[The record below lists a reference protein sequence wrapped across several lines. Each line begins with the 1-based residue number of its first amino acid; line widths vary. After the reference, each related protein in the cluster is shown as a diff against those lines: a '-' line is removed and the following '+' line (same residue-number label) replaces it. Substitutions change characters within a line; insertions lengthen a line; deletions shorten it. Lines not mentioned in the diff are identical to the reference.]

1 VSDFIKKFQEEAM
14 TRRQELAPAVDEYER
29 LMEIMEIIEFAI
41 QQRDEL
47 LAKLNTKAG
56 SKRNVDLWA
65 TTLDFDEIVKAGD
78 LADEFNKSPSW
89 ARNHLI
95 RLTDDGVLEKWG
107 KGQWR
112 RKPDRSGEAKLRV
125 VTAG

>member
-1 VSDFIKKFQEEAM
+1 VSDFIKKFQEEAL

-56 SKRNVDLWA
+56 SKRNVDRWA

-78 LADEFNKSPSW
+78 LADEFNKSRSW
-89 ARNHLI
+89 GQNHLN
-95 RLTDDGVLEKWG
+95 RLVNEGVLEKWG

-112 RKPDRSGEAKLRV
+112 RKPERTGEAKLHV
-125 VTAG
+125 LTA